1 MTKRAGDGIIRA
13 IRSAV
18 ATEPT
23 DRELLTRFVGGDEKA
38 FAKLVNRHSGMVLGV
53 CRRVLRNVQDAEDAG
68 QATFVVLARK
78 AESGRWQESIANWLY
93 TTARRIASKANRTA
107 SRRRQRESLT
117 VPLTTASPLDQ
128 MTGREAFSTLDE
140 ELDRLPAIYREP
152 LVLCYLEGL
161 TRDAAATRLGVPPAT
176 LKSQL
181 DRGRK
186 KLGDALLKRGVEF
199 GAALLAVAATS
210 TAGASSPKLLV
221 SILAAVGGSPSPA
234 VAALAQGI
242 IVNGISTKVVLGLA
256 TLVAMLGVGSVWSQ
270 IGEVAAPTKPGD
282 AKPVVVNA
290 QKPAAR
296 HAVTPAPEKVMI
308 LVLDADGKPVS
319 GATIR
324 RLSRSQSG
332 SYAEKVLGKTD
343 TEGRFEAELIPISSF
358 TAVAD
363 RIGIAWGGSA
373 SRGRE
378 LTLKMTKPYPIKGR
392 LTDLQGKPIAG
403 AKVRIE
409 SVAAADNDNLTA
421 AYNAY
426 RANPEW
432 LGNAFSRRL
441 DGSVT
446 GAPAGVTTDKD
457 GRFALNTV
465 GRNHVVHL
473 RFQAEGIEA
482 ARVTVFADPEFA
494 KRMKPPT
501 DAEKKMNNFGRTFKP
516 AVYGPEFTHP
526 ARPEDVITGTVTD
539 ATSGKPVAG
548 VKVAGTKS
556 DPERQAGSPWH
567 DKVETVT
574 DATGKFRLGGLA
586 GATKR
591 FLHVMGG
598 DAAPYL
604 DRIVEVTDTS
614 GYKPAVADVKLQ
626 SAVVVEGQLVNKA
639 TGKPVKGEAFWM
651 PLNGNLTEEEKMLAG
666 GKLYFE
672 HSNGTRPTGTHAET
686 GADGRFTLRIPRG
699 PGLILARSDQ
709 SDSTAVFTPTLVK
722 EGDRRYLLKKE
733 KDSRGIKVGPQDRD
747 DEDYFDTFGMMWPL
761 RWENGYAIIN
771 PDAKAKS
778 VAVKIEFDP
787 GSTVTLKV
795 TDPDGK
801 PLEGVTLVGHG
812 LYGQRMPTFP
822 TAAISVGGLNAKGKP
837 VQLYLLHKGR
847 KLCSE
852 VKVKGDEK
860 GPIVV
865 KMRPCGTV
873 TGRVV
878 DHTGKP
884 VRDAQVTFQMTEYK
898 ANDLLQQK
906 LFRDSHTTTTDADGK
921 FTFERM
927 FPDVE
932 FDVFVSLPG
941 FRSVAA
947 GSKRTTLKPGET
959 KDVGAFEFRDPKKV
973 E

>member
-1 MTKRAGDGIIRA
+1 MAKGAGDGIIRA
-13 IRSAV
+13 IRSVVAV
-18 ATEPT
+18 EPT
-23 DRELLTRFVGGDEKA
+23 DRELLERFVGGDEKA
-38 FAKLVNRHSGMVLGV
+38 FATLVKRHSGMVLGV

-78 AESGRWQESIANWLY
+78 AEGGRWQESITNWLY

-107 SRRRQRESLT
+107 ARRRQRESLA
-117 VPLTTASPLDQ
+117 VPSTTASPLDQ

-140 ELDRLPAIYREP
+140 ELDRLPAIYRGP

-161 TRDAAATRLGVPPAT
+161 TRDAAASRLGIPPAT

-234 VAALAQGI
+234 VAALAQGV
-242 IVNGISTKVVLGLA
+242 IVNGISTKVVLGIA
-256 TLVAMLGVGSVWSQ
+256 TLVALLGVGSVWSQ
-270 IGEVAAPTKPGD
+270 IGEVAAPTKTGD
-282 AKPVVVNA
+282 AKPVIVHA
-290 QKPAAR
+290 EKPVAK
-296 HAVTPAPEKVMI
+296 HAVTPVPEKGMI
-308 LVLDADGKPVS
+308 LVLDAGGKPVA

-324 RLSRSQSG
+324 RLSRSRSG
-332 SYAEKVLGKTD
+332 SYAETVLGKTD
-343 TEGRFEAELIPISSF
+343 AEGRFEVEVTPLRSF
-358 TAVAD
+358 TAVAEG
-363 RIGIAWGGSA
+363 IGVAWGGFD
-373 SRGRE
+373 SRDRE
-378 LTLKMTKPYPIKGR
+378 LTLRMAEPYPINGR

-403 AKVRIE
+403 AKVRID

-432 LGNAFSRRL
+432 LGNAFSRWL

-457 GRFALNTV
+457 GRFTLKTV

-473 RFQAEGIEA
+473 RFQADGVES

-501 DAEKKMNNFGRTFKP
+501 DAEKKMNNFGRPFKP

-526 ARPEDVITGTVTD
+526 ARPDHMITGTVTD
-539 ATSGKPVAG
+539 ATSGMPVAG
-548 VKVAGTKS
+548 VKVAGTTS
-556 DPERQAGSPWH
+556 NLERSFSGSPWH

-574 DATGKFRLGGLA
+574 DADGKFRLGGLVRA
-586 GATKR
+586 KKR

-604 DRIVEVTDTS
+604 DRIVEVTDTE

-626 SAVVVEGQLVNKA
+626 LAVLVEGQLVNKA
-639 TGKPVKGEAFWM
+639 TGKPVRGEAFWM
-651 PLNGNLTEEEKMLAG
+651 PLDDNLTEEEKLAG

-672 HSNGTRPTGTHAET
+672 HSNGTRPSGTHADT
-686 GADGRFTLRIPRG
+686 GANGRFTLRIPRG
-699 PGLILARSDQ
+699 PGVVLARAGKSDP
-709 SDSTAVFTPTLVK
+709 TAVFTPTLVK
-722 EGDRRYLLKKE
+722 DGDRKYLRKKE
-733 KDSRGIKVGPQDRD
+733 TDPTARKVGPRDRD
-747 DEDYFDTFGMMWPL
+747 EESFNTLGMSWPI
-761 RWENGYAIIN
+761 RWENGYAVIN
-771 PDAKAKS
+771 PASKAKK
-778 VAVKIEFDP
+778 AEVKIEFDP
-787 GSTVTLKV
+787 GATLNV

-801 PLEGVTLVGHG
+801 PLGGVTLVGHG
-812 LYGQRMPTFP
+812 PYGERVPTFP
-822 TAAISVGGLNAKGKP
+822 AAKIPVGGLNSKGRP
-837 VQLYLLHKGR
+837 VQLYLLHKGQ
-847 KLCSE
+847 KLCAE
-852 VKVKGDEK
+852 LKVKGDEK
-860 GPIVV
+860 DPITV
-865 KMRPCGTV
+865 KLQQCSTV
-873 TGRVV
+873 KGRVV
-878 DHTGKP
+878 DHTGKA
-884 VRDAQVTFQMTEYK
+884 VRDAQVTFQMTEYQ
-898 ANDLLQQK
+898 ANDLLKQK

-932 FDVFVSLPG
+932 FDLFVSLPG
-941 FRSVAA
+941 FRSGAA

-959 KDVGAFEFRDPKKV
+959 KDMGVFEFRDPKKMD
-973 E
+973 EE